1 MEEYVWISK
10 LTYHPVFVSRAHP
23 VLQRL
28 AKQYNV
34 NLTIAGPR
42 DTDLE
47 TYLRAIREAV
57 ERKVAGIMII
67 GWGDEQVIDAVNSA
81 LDAGIPVVTLD
92 SDIPRSKRL
101 AHVGTDWFRMGW
113 AMADRLADLVD
124 EKGWVLMMGMVA
136 MANMQAGF
144 RGFNERIAAYPEVK
158 VIGPI
163 DDLDTGFERA
173 REVVLEYM
181 KKYPDLKGI
190 VGFDANSGPGAA
202 LALESLGKANDV
214 KLVCVDS
221 DREHLDYLRSGFID
235 TAFGQRREAFTYLA
249 FQMLYN
255 YNHGS
260 PSSGYHPG
268 LMNIPGNIDT
278 GHIVVTR
285 QNMET
290 FESELSLDDAFEQH
304 ELSKKF
310 ALISSM
316 VENCAE
322 LALATDL
329 NGRVVYANPAAD
341 NFFGFTRGQML
352 QTTFNELFEIES
364 DRYAQ
369 ILSDI
374 KDGDS
379 CWLETEAYSK
389 IGAARPF
396 HVTVSPMVSDAVL
409 RGLVVIATDITERK
423 QLEDQRHNLQ
433 EKLKRAEKMESLGIL
448 AGGVAHDLNNML
460 GPLVGYSDLILE
472 QVDSEC
478 SLARMMT
485 RIRKSARSAADVIQD
500 LLTLARRGRYAMLP
514 TDLNEVVRAY
524 LDSPG
529 FVKIS
534 RDNPEVALNLNLDE
548 SIKSICG
555 SFTHL
560 QKVIMNLVINAYDA
574 MSGGGELVIESSQ
587 EYVEELKSGQY
598 KLQPGNYVILKV
610 CDTGMGIEQ
619 KELDKIF
626 EPYYSKKKMGTSGS
640 GLGLSVVYGI
650 VKDHRGFYDVFSEI
664 DKGTVFI
671 LYFPITNEI
680 IKKTLEEKS
689 DLEDRLGGTETI
701 LVVDDV
707 EEQREMASEMLVSL
721 GYKVETAKN
730 GREAV
735 QYLKFH
741 SADLVLLDMIMEK
754 DFDGLD
760 TYREIIK
767 IHPGQKVVVV
777 SGFSQ
782 TDRVQA
788 ILDLG
793 VGQYVKKPYSLAELA
808 EALRL
813 ELNHEIVG

>member
-10 LTYHPVFVSRAHP
+10 LAYHPVFVSHAHP

-28 AKQYNV
+28 AKQYHV
-34 NLTIAGPR
+34 NITIAGPR

-57 ERKVAGIMII
+57 DRRVAGIMII
-67 GWGDEQVIDAVNSA
+67 GWGDEKAVAAVDTA
-81 LDAGIPVVTLD
+81 LEAGIPMVTLD
-92 SDIPRSKRL
+92 SDIPHSRRL
-101 AHVGTDWFRMGW
+101 AHIGTDWFRMGW
-113 AMADRLADLVD
+113 AMADRLAALVE
-124 EKGWVLMMGMVA
+124 EKGRVLIMGMVDL
-136 MANMQAGF
+136 ANMQAGF
-144 RGFNERIAAYPEVK
+144 RGFQERMAAYPSIIVS
-158 VIGPI
+158 GPV
-163 DDLDTGFERA
+163 DDLDVGFERA
-173 REVVLEYM
+173 REVTCEYL

-190 VGFDANSGPGAA
+190 AGFDGNSGPGAA
-202 LALESLGKANDV
+202 MALESTGQVGAV
-214 KLVCVDS
+214 KLVCVDA
-221 DREHLDYLRSGFID
+221 DREHLDYIRSGVID
-235 TAFGQRREAFTYLA
+235 IAFGQRREAFTYLA
-249 FQMLYN
+249 FQMLYS

-268 LMNIPGNIDT
+268 LINIPGNIDT
-278 GHIVVTR
+278 GHIVVTGE
-285 QNMET
+285 NLET
-290 FESELSLDDAFEQH
+290 FESELSLDEAFEQH
-304 ELSKKF
+304 ELTKKF

-322 LALATDL
+322 MALAADL
-329 NGRVVYANPAAD
+329 NGRVVYANPAAV
-341 NFFGFTRGQML
+341 NFFGFTQGQMM
-352 QTTFNELFEIES
+352 QATVDKLFEIDS
-364 DRYAQ
+364 DRYEQ
-369 ILSDI
+369 ILKDI
-374 KDGDS
+374 SEGGS

-389 IGAARPF
+389 IGVARPF
-396 HVTVSPMVSDAVL
+396 HVTVSSMVSNSVL

-423 QLEDQRHNLQ
+423 QLEEQRQKLQ

-524 LDSPG
+524 FDSPG
-529 FVKIS
+529 FLKIKQE
-534 RDNPEVALNLNLDE
+534 NPKVGLTLKLDE
-548 SIKSICG
+548 SVKSICG

-560 QKVIMNLVINAYDA
+560 QKVIMNLVINAFDA
-574 MSGGGELVIESSQ
+574 MPEGGELVIETTQ
-587 EYVEELKSGQY
+587 EYVEELISGQY

-610 CDTGMGIEQ
+610 SDTGSGIEP

-650 VKDHRGFYDVFSEI
+650 VKDHKGFYDVFSEVG
-664 DKGTVFI
+664 KGTEFI
-671 LYFPITNEI
+671 LYFPITHDI

-689 DLEDRLGGTETI
+689 ALEDRLGGTETV
-701 LVVDDV
+701 LVVDDI
-707 EEQREMASEMLVSL
+707 EEQREMASEMLVSM

-808 EALRL
+808 EALRR
-813 ELNHEIVG
+813 ELSHDTVG